1 MPESSDAIA
10 HRAADCRADPDAPAG
25 MHGTRCA
32 RMRKA
37 LREAVAA
44 EREWLD
50 DLVAH
55 QMAHLED
62 QSAYYAVRDAIR
74 ARGQDQAVA

>member
-1 MPESSDAIA
+1 MNLDALA

-37 LREAVAA
+37 LREAVAG
-44 EREWLD
+44 ERERIIALFGPGGPHFGPFGKK
-50 DLVAH
+50 LARIIR
-55 QMAHLED
+55 E
-62 QSAYYAVRDAIR
+62 SADA
-74 ARGQDQAVA
+74 